1 MALGQALQGLE
12 RTEHAQESG
21 LGKLHGVIGRE
32 GGHDEAPH
40 APAVKVR
47 DILMSVTLAR
57 AQGKEEGG
65 LGKGQRAAVGK
76 QPVNLRLGPAEA
88 LCTCQCGNL
97 FQ

>member
-1 MALGQALQGLE
+1 
-12 RTEHAQESG
+12 
-21 LGKLHGVIGRE
+21 
-32 GGHDEAPH
+32 
-40 APAVKVR
+40 
-47 DILMSVTLAR
+47 MSVTLAR